1 VSITITVTTH
11 KHFSTTTT
19 TTIYFKQ
26 MPSKCR
32 LMPHG
37 SYTLWIATL
46 STIAWCASLFQDGCD
61 YAKVTG
67 TIVSELASRPD
78 VPYLEFGLGAY
89 REPYPVAYSIAVG
102 GGGGATATTEGSQHT
117 EWAVNYSG
125 ECTEYP
131 FELDGYWKVSKAAA
145 FLALVIG
152 GGGTLFVWCSTCF
165 VFSKGTWKWAGYELL
180 VAASCQVLAFLWFRT
195 GSCTLL
201 GSTCVL
207 FWGSK
212 ANIIATVCWM
222 VAGICIVVRYPTP
235 IEEKLL
241 QHDEAQD
248 QVGGSGESA
257 LEEEEM
263 DSAGHA
269 SSLTTISS
277 GTLSNGGGPMIKAST
292 GLGSR
297 GGDDD
302 GEPIHPNA
310 EVI

>member
-1 VSITITVTTH
+1 
-11 KHFSTTTT
+11 
-19 TTIYFKQ
+19 

-37 SYTLWIATL
+37 SYTVWIATL

-89 REPYPVAYSIAVG
+89 REPYPVAYTISG
-102 GGGGATATTEGSQHT
+102 STTDGSKST
-117 EWAVNYSG
+117 EWAVNYYG

-180 VAASCQVLAFLWFRT
+180 VAAACQVLAFLWFRT
-195 GSCTLL
+195 GSCTMP

-222 VAGICIVVRYPTP
+222 VAGICIVIRYPTP
-235 IEEKLL
+235 IEEQLL
-241 QHDEAQD
+241 QQD
-248 QVGGSGESA
+248 QVGENGDGDELA

-263 DSAGHA
+263 DTVGHA
-269 SSLTTISS
+269 SSLTTVSS
-277 GTLSNGGGPMIKAST
+277 GTLTNGGPMVKAST
-292 GLGSR
+292 GLGS
-297 GGDDD
+297 GDDD